1 MAKNLSNLRA
11 PKKANTGRKRV
22 GRGMGSGMGKTS
34 ARGHKGQG
42 SRSGFSLMRG
52 FEGGQMPL
60 HRRLPKRGFTNIFRT
75 EYTVVN
81 LDRLAELDVKEIGL
95 DDYKKL
101 GLASSK
107 KALIKILGSG
117 ELTSAVT
124 IHAHKFS
131 KSAVEKI
138 EKAGGK
144 AVVGGGAAAAAGLR
158 ISESQVSKPR
168 RCRALRCVREHR
180 ASWFPDCQVS
190 QAGGIRREFRQ
201 TGDVRAYNGSWQDSS
216 GGNA

>member
-11 PKKANTGRKRV
+11 PKNANTGRKRV

-34 ARGHKGQG
+34 TRGHKGQR
-42 SRSGFSLMRG
+42 SRSGSSMMRG

-81 LDRLAELDVKEIGL
+81 LDRIAELGVTEIAIE
-95 DDYKKL
+95 DYRKL
-101 GLASSK
+101 GLASK
-107 KALIKILGSG
+107 KNALIKILGSG
-117 ELTSAVT
+117 ELTAAVT

-131 KSAVEKI
+131 KSAQEKI

-144 AVVGGGAAAAAGLR
+144 VIVLGAAEPAKA
-158 ISESQVSKPR
+158 
-168 RCRALRCVREHR
+168 
-180 ASWFPDCQVS
+180 
-190 QAGGIRREFRQ
+190 
-201 TGDVRAYNGSWQDSS
+201 
-216 GGNA
+216 

>member
-75 EYTVVN
+75 EYSVVN
-81 LDRLAELDVKEIGL
+81 LDRIAALEVAVTEIGL

-101 GLASSK
+101 GLVSSR

-117 ELTSAVT
+117 ELASAVT

-144 AVVGGGAAAAAGLR
+144 AVVVGGDPAPAAA
-158 ISESQVSKPR
+158 
-168 RCRALRCVREHR
+168 
-180 ASWFPDCQVS
+180 
-190 QAGGIRREFRQ
+190 
-201 TGDVRAYNGSWQDSS
+201 
-216 GGNA
+216 

>member
-1 MAKNLSNLRA
+1 MAKHLSNLRA

-34 ARGHKGQG
+34 TRGHKGQR
-42 SRSGFSLMRG
+42 SRSGSHMMRG

-75 EYTVVN
+75 EYTIVN
-81 LDRLAELDVKEIGL
+81 LERIAELGIVEIGL
-95 DDYKKL
+95 DDYKNL

-117 ELTSAVT
+117 ELTKAIT

-131 KSAVEKI
+131 KSAAEKI

-144 AVVGGGAAAAAGLR
+144 AVVEGAPEPAAA
-158 ISESQVSKPR
+158 
-168 RCRALRCVREHR
+168 
-180 ASWFPDCQVS
+180 
-190 QAGGIRREFRQ
+190 
-201 TGDVRAYNGSWQDSS
+201 
-216 GGNA
+216 

>member
-11 PKKANTGRKRV
+11 PKNANTGRKRV

-34 ARGHKGQG
+34 TRGHKGQR
-42 SRSGFSLMRG
+42 SRSGSHMMRG

-75 EYTVVN
+75 EYTIVN
-81 LDRLAELDVKEIGL
+81 LDRLAGRIAGLKVAEIGL
-95 DDYKKL
+95 DDYSKL

-117 ELTSAVT
+117 ELKSAIT

-131 KSAVEKI
+131 KSAAEKI

-144 AVVGGGAAAAAGLR
+144 AVVEGEPAAA
-158 ISESQVSKPR
+158 
-168 RCRALRCVREHR
+168 
-180 ASWFPDCQVS
+180 
-190 QAGGIRREFRQ
+190 
-201 TGDVRAYNGSWQDSS
+201 
-216 GGNA
+216 

>member
-34 ARGHKGQG
+34 TRGHKGQG
-42 SRSGFSLMRG
+42 SRSGSSLMRG

-75 EYTVVN
+75 EYTVLN
-81 LDRLAELDVKEIGL
+81 LDRIAQLQGEIGQ
-95 DDYKKL
+95 
-101 GLASSK
+101 
-107 KALIKILGSG
+107 G
-117 ELTSAVT
+117 ELTLEDFAAKGLLDKRKGLLKVLGNGDLTGAVT

-131 KSAVEKI
+131 KSAQEKI

-144 AVVGGGAAAAAGLR
+144 AVLVAG
-158 ISESQVSKPR
+158 
-168 RCRALRCVREHR
+168 
-180 ASWFPDCQVS
+180 
-190 QAGGIRREFRQ
+190 
-201 TGDVRAYNGSWQDSS
+201 
-216 GGNA
+216 

>member
-1 MAKNLSNLRA
+1 MIGLFCFFTISLLHFSSLPHQQRESAGINPVRRYSEEIMAKNLSNLRA

-34 ARGHKGQG
+34 TRGHKGQG
-42 SRSGFSLMRG
+42 SRTGSSLMRG

-81 LDRLAELDVKEIGL
+81 LDRIAEHVEGLSVTEIGL

-101 GLASSK
+101 GLASNR

-117 ELTSAVT
+117 ELAGAITL
-124 IHAHKFS
+124 HAHKFS

-144 AVVGGGAAAAAGLR
+144 AVVAGGPVKDAPAAA
-158 ISESQVSKPR
+158 
-168 RCRALRCVREHR
+168 
-180 ASWFPDCQVS
+180 
-190 QAGGIRREFRQ
+190 
-201 TGDVRAYNGSWQDSS
+201 
-216 GGNA
+216 

>member
-11 PKKANTGRKRV
+11 PKNANTARKRV

-34 ARGHKGQG
+34 TRGHKGQG
-42 SRSGFSLMRG
+42 SRSGSSLMRG

-81 LDRLAELDVKEIGL
+81 LDRIAGLEGVKEITV

-117 ELTSAVT
+117 ELTTAVT

-131 KSAVEKI
+131 KSAQEKI

-144 AVVGGGAAAAAGLR
+144 AVVLGAAEPAKA
-158 ISESQVSKPR
+158 
-168 RCRALRCVREHR
+168 
-180 ASWFPDCQVS
+180 
-190 QAGGIRREFRQ
+190 
-201 TGDVRAYNGSWQDSS
+201 
-216 GGNA
+216 